1 MQELTGKNIQ
11 VLMEE
16 SECATTALFHLHITD
31 ENRNLL
37 L

>member
-16 SECATTALFHLHITD
+16 SEYATKVFISLTY
-31 ENRNLL
+31 NWWKNKNL
-37 L
+37 